1 MSGITIKV
9 KGLNELTA
17 KTDWDVLLQPEIE
30 PALETIGKRMER
42 QGKGLGAKRNS
53 LTRETRPLGAR
64 VRSSLNPPRTTGQ
77 SWQEKNEAVVKSMAP
92 RVLAKMVKRVE
103 ERWAADNAASVGPAS
118 YEDAG

>member
-53 LTRETRPLGAR
+53 LTRETQPLGAR